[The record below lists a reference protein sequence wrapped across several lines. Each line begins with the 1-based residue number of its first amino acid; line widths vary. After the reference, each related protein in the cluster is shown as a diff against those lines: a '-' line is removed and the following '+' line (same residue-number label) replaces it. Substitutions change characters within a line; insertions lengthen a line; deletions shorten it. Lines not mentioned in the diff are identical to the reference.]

1 MCVLDSGV
9 EAGSERVGEEGGHL
23 ERVSKV
29 VSKSGGREFIPV
41 VHLSF
46 LGVEVIS
53 DMWLSKQRRHGHKGQ
68 KSLCGVL
75 ISPVCSL
82 G

>member
-9 EAGSERVGEEGGHL
+9 EAGSERVGEEDGHL

-53 DMWLSKQRRHGHKGQ
+53 DMWLSKQRHHGHKGQ